1 MVTFSNWDYFLV
13 VSFFLIVLL
22 IGFLP
27 GRFGERNADDYLLS
41 GRKVGLPLFILTNVA
56 TWYGGILG
64 VGEFTYRYG
73 ILSWFTQGFPY
84 YIFAIL
90 FALFFAKKIRE
101 SSLFTIPD
109 KIDEVYGKKAGLAS
123 SLIVFV
129 LVLPAPYLLML
140 STLLSLMF
148 NLNFFVSIL
157 ISLIISFVYLFKGGY
172 KSDLFT
178 DAFEFFVMFAGFIL
192 LFIVLSSHYGGAGF
206 LKNNL
211 PPEHLKLTGNARP
224 LYIIVWFLIALW
236 TFTDPGFHQRSYA
249 ARTGNVAKYGILIS
263 VFFWLLFDF
272 LTIATGLYSRAIIKN
287 LPNPVLA
294 FPMLAEKT
302 LGSGLKGLFY
312 AAMFATILST
322 LNSYF
327 FLSGTTLGNDF
338 LFRFSSQKDEKKI
351 PFYTKIGLLFA
362 AIISVVFVLFVQ
374 SIIQMW
380 YLVGSICI
388 PGLILL
394 IIGAYYEKFRIQ
406 PEFALYEILIGV
418 LSAAAWFFL
427 RNYFGNNWL
436 VSSVEPMIIGLSS
449 ALIFHVIILLT
460 KPGKADGLIN
470 P

>member
-1 MVTFSNWDYFLV
+1 MVTFSNLDILLV
-13 VSFFLIVLL
+13 VSFFVIVLL

-27 GRFGERNADDYLLS
+27 GKFSQKDAGDFLLS

-73 ILSWFTQGFPY
+73 LLSWFTQGFPY

-90 FALFFAKKIRE
+90 FAIFFAKKIRE

-109 KIDEVYGKKAGLAS
+109 KIDEVYGKRAGLAS
-123 SLIVFV
+123 SLIVFA

-140 STLLSLMF
+140 ATLISLMF
-148 NLNFFVSIL
+148 NLSFFVSIL
-157 ISLIISFVYLFKGGY
+157 FSLVISFVYLLKGGY

-192 LFIVLSSHYGGAGF
+192 IFAVLTSQFGGMNF
-206 LKNNL
+206 LRAHL
-211 PPEHLKLTGNARP
+211 PPSHLTLTGNANP
-224 LYIIVWFLIALW
+224 LYILVWFLIALW

-249 ARTGNVAKYGILIS
+249 ARDGNVAKYGILIS
-263 VFFWLLFDF
+263 VVFWLLFDF
-272 LTIATGLYSRAIIKN
+272 LTASTGLFSRALVPN
-287 LPNPVLA
+287 LKNPVMA

-327 FLSGTTLGNDF
+327 FLSGTTLGKDF
-338 LFRFSSQKDEKKI
+338 IFRFARTKDEQKL
-351 PFYTKIGLLFA
+351 PLYTKIGLLVS
-362 AIISVVFVLFVQ
+362 AIISVAFVMFVQ

-380 YLVGSICI
+380 YLIGSVFI

-394 IIGAYYEKFRIQ
+394 IIGAYYKGFRIPQ
-406 PEFALYEILIGV
+406 KFALAEILIGV
-418 LSAAAWFFL
+418 FSSFGWFVL
-427 RNYFGNNWL
+427 RNYFSPNSL
-436 VSSVEPMIIGLSS
+436 LASVEPMIIGLTC
-449 ALIFHVIILLT
+449 ALIFHLMVLI
-460 KPGKADGLIN
+460 GKERKEAFPLET
-470 P
+470 